1 MNLVR
6 ACPLQKPIQHCS
18 LESFVMWEGPE
29 DALGTSPKL
38 FGSHCLLHPACQV
51 TDKQSPVLASTVI
64 CKQDQDQI
72 ERGLEQPLCKAKASQ
87 LSPVEGGTIT
97 QGAPPQS
104 ELCIYPGESERLPPA
119 AGFPTSGWQVK
130 TSL

>member
-72 ERGLEQPLCKAKASQ
+72 ERELNSHCAKQRQANCLLWREEPPPRVPHRSLSSASTLERVKGCLQQLASPRQ
-87 LSPVEGGTIT
+87 GG
-97 QGAPPQS
+97 
-104 ELCIYPGESERLPPA
+104 R
-119 AGFPTSGWQVK
+119 
-130 TSL
+130 